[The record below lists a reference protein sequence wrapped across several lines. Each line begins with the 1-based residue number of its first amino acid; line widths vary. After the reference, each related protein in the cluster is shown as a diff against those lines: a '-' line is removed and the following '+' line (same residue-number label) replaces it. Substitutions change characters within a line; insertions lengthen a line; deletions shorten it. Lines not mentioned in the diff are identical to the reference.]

1 MFATYPS
8 ERLIKYTVNTG
19 NSFQA
24 LHRIYWFKHCQM
36 GVTTIV
42 QLWGGGL
49 NCNRNS
55 DILQRLY
62 LILKLNF
69 SFN

>member
-42 QLWGGGL
+42 QLWGGGG
-49 NCNRNS
+49 
-55 DILQRLY
+55 
-62 LILKLNF
+62 
-69 SFN
+69 